1 MEVTQMDD
9 MERRQAL
16 ADFLRTRRARLSP
29 SDVSLPAGSR
39 RRTPGLRRE
48 EIAQLANIGTSW
60 YVALEQG
67 RNVQPSEQVLESLAQ
82 ALRLTF
88 AERRHLFLLAQPQ
101 ASTKPGAPPRETVS
115 TSLQQAV
122 KALNPHPTYV
132 IGRRWDLLI
141 WNRAA
146 ELVFSFSD
154 IAPPHSRNFIWRSFT
169 NRVLRMHRNWEK
181 LAQSLI
187 AQFRADYARYP
198 GDPWFGELIEDLKQ
212 NSEEFHLWWSRHDVK
227 TIPDGHKLMDHQK
240 LGVLEFE
247 HVTLEVPAD
256 ADQKVIIYTCS
267 SETSSKLMQL
277 LSEN

>member
-1 MEVTQMDD
+1 MDD

-16 ADFLRTRRARLSP
+16 ADFLRTRRARLTP
-29 SDVSLPAGSR
+29 SDVNLPAGSR

-48 EIAQLANIGTSW
+48 EVAQLANIGISW
-60 YVALEQG
+60 YVSLEQG
-67 RNVQPSEQVLESLAQ
+67 RSVQPSEQVLESLAQ

-88 AERRHLFLLAQPQ
+88 AERRHLFLLAQPLS
-101 ASTKPGAPPRETVS
+101 STKPHAPPEEIIS
-115 TSLQQAV
+115 TSLQQAI

-132 IGRRWDLLI
+132 IGRRWDLLV

-154 IAPPHSRNFIWRSFT
+154 IAPPHSRNLIWRSFT
-169 NRVLRMHRNWEK
+169 NPVLRMHRNWEK

-187 AQFRADYARYP
+187 AQFRADCARYP

-212 NSEEFHLWWSRHDVK
+212 SSEEFQLWWSRHDV
-227 TIPDGHKLMDHQK
+227 TVIPDGHKLMDHQK
-240 LGVLEFE
+240 LGFLEFE
-247 HVTLEVPAD
+247 HVTLEVPVD

-267 SETSSKLMQL
+267 PETSSKLFKL
-277 LSEN
+277 LSES